1 MPSAKTLL
9 IVAAAIWLG
18 GCAQDAALGSGQG
31 VAPGELLQGIE
42 IDRIGRNRVH
52 LREFQNRAMAEAVA
66 YAMERGI
73 ARERIERVTVETSGG
88 GRSGA
93 SMGVRG
99 GARRS
104 PVRFAVW
111 LRIADCEASV
121 LFRANASGQIAK
133 PRDRN
138 GCLSADGEPV
148 Q

>member
-1 MPSAKTLL
+1 MPSANTLL
-9 IVAAAIWLG
+9 IVAAAIWLA
-18 GCAQDAALGSGQG
+18 GCTQDATRARS
-31 VAPGELLQGIE
+31 AELLQGIE

-52 LREFQNRAMAEAVA
+52 LREFQDRAMAEAVA
-66 YAMERGI
+66 YATERGV
-73 ARERIERVTVETSGG
+73 ARERIERITVETSGG

-93 SMGVRG
+93 PMGVRG

-111 LRIADCEASV
+111 LRIADCEANV
-121 LFRANASGQIAK
+121 LFRANATGRIAR
-133 PRDRN
+133 PRDKS